1 MVIGIGTVVIGIGTV
16 VIGIGT
22 LVTSSGIGIHE
33 RDTGTGDWFRF
44 KLVLDFILQLSSSTQ

>member
-1 MVIGIGTVVIGIGTV
+1 MVIGIGTV

-33 RDTGTGDWFRF
+33 RDTGTGDWFRY